1 MELVL
6 PGKVPAP
13 AAAWAV
19 AEDRGVS
26 VAADWAREAN
36 APAPSAG
43 TEWSTSE
50 ACPAPA

>member
-19 AEDRGVS
+19 AEARGVS
-26 VAADWAREAN
+26 AAADQAREAN
-36 APAPSAG
+36 APVLSAA
-43 TEWSTSE
+43 TAWSTSE